1 MRLACTGRALQ
12 LSGLASVSRNCS
24 GGQCSSFPPYF
35 ATVDDSL
42 CGFAS
47 FDVRT
52 EKGTEIHGSHGN
64 LPGIGCGFCRGD
76 YVDPGTLQYANPRR
90 SEAAV
95 PSLIEMADQHGE
107 PPRAQMSE

>member
-24 GGQCSSFPPYF
+24 GGQCSSFPPHF
-35 ATVDDSL
+35 VRVDDSL

-52 EKGTEIHGSHGN
+52 EKGTESMIPMAISLGWDVVFATVITLILVLFN
-64 LPGIGCGFCRGD
+64 TLILGD
-76 YVDPGTLQYANPRR
+76 LKR
-90 SEAAV
+90 
-95 PSLIEMADQHGE
+95 LF
-107 PPRAQMSE
+107 RA